1 MKTRLRRKRVL
12 RGAGVAMTLGVT
24 ALLSATLP
32 AEAYNGQGAAT
43 YADAWALGRNGNYPI
58 FTSDCANFV
67 SQAMH
72 QGGGFSYIGQNRS
85 STDDTLWWASWS
97 AASGFRWSHSWSV
110 AQDNFYFL
118 NATYPGGWQQGTA
131 PGSASY
137 YWTPD
142 AVVTGD
148 LLYYDWQSDGSL
160 DHVSMQVGWGTDPT
174 SGWSGNYVDQ
184 HTNDRRHA
192 FWSLRP
198 YNSQWASTTI
208 HFMHID
214 SRNR

>member
-1 MKTRLRRKRVL
+1 MTTTKHRVL
-12 RGAGVAMTLGVT
+12 RGVCAATTLFVA
-24 ALLSATLP
+24 ALLSAPLP
-32 AEAYNGQGAAT
+32 ANAYSGQGAAS
-43 YADAWALGRNGNYPI
+43 YADTWALGRNSNYPV
-58 FTSDCANFV
+58 FDADCMNFV

-72 QGGGFSYIGQNRS
+72 QGGGYSYIGQNRS
-85 STDDTLWWASWS
+85 ATDDTLWWASWS
-97 AASGFRWSHSWSV
+97 APAGFRWSHSWSV

-118 NATYPGGWQQGTA
+118 NATFPGGWLQGTA
-131 PGSASY
+131 AGSATY

-148 LLYYDWQSDGSL
+148 LLYYDWQNDGAL
-160 DHVSMQVGWGTDPT
+160 DHVSIQVGWGTDPA

-184 HTNDRRHA
+184 HTNDRKHA

-198 YNSQWASTTI
+198 YNSQWGTTTI

-214 SRNR
+214 ARNR